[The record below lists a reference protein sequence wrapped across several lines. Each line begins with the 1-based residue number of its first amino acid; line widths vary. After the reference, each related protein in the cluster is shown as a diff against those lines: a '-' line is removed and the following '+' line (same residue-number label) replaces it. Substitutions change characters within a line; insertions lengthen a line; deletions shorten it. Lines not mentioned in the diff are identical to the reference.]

1 MVAKDEILTDRLN
14 STLAEIKL
22 VLEVKNDKLFKEL
35 AAIGWVMNIEEFE
48 LNYRN
53 GIDDTLNQLQTAVLL
68 LAQLEDRI
76 TVIGQDLQNLSQTVE
91 EFVTQQRDEWF
102 QKGFYDRCSSSSI
115 ACFKSLKLTGLTK

>member
-1 MVAKDEILTDRLN
+1 
-14 STLAEIKL
+14 
-22 VLEVKNDKLFKEL
+22 
-35 AAIGWVMNIEEFE
+35 MNIEEFE

-91 EFVTQQRDEWF
+91 DFVTQQRDEWC
-102 QKGFYDRCSSSSI
+102 KE
-115 ACFKSLKLTGLTK
+115 

>member
-1 MVAKDEILTDRLN
+1 
-14 STLAEIKL
+14 
-22 VLEVKNDKLFKEL
+22 
-35 AAIGWVMNIEEFE
+35 MNIEEFE

-91 EFVTQQRDEWF
+91 EFVTQQRDE
-102 QKGFYDRCSSSSI
+102 RV
-115 ACFKSLKLTGLTK
+115 